1 MKPVIGI
8 AGNERTMIDGEA
20 HWITYTPRNFVTQI
34 QQASGLPLILPMG
47 APENAAQY
55 VAQIDKLL
63 LAGGH
68 DVTPRYYGEEMH
80 PLIQGTHPERDA
92 FELALIKEAVA
103 QEKPIFGVCR
113 GMQLLNVAFG
123 GNLYQDLSL
132 VEQPTIKHMQAPTP
146 FRFPTHSVEI
156 VADSR
161 LGKLL
166 GTTYQVNSFHH
177 QAIKDVAKDFQVI
190 ATAPDGIVEAIET
203 SAFAA
208 PILGIQWH
216 PELTAQE
223 IASEQQIFDY
233 FVHQF

>member
-103 QEKPIFGVCR
+103 QENQFLVSV
-113 GMQLLNVAFG
+113 VACS
-123 GNLYQDLSL
+123 Y
-132 VEQPTIKHMQAPTP
+132 
-146 FRFPTHSVEI
+146 
-156 VADSR
+156 
-161 LGKLL
+161 
-166 GTTYQVNSFHH
+166 
-177 QAIKDVAKDFQVI
+177 
-190 ATAPDGIVEAIET
+190 
-203 SAFAA
+203 
-208 PILGIQWH
+208 
-216 PELTAQE
+216 
-223 IASEQQIFDY
+223 
-233 FVHQF
+233 